1 MLSKRQREKRIKKF
15 FHLFL
20 IVCFCRVVVLRCAPN
35 LPRIPTFYTLMK
47 IHKLTSVGRSIISG
61 ISGKL
66 SAFVDKLLQPIA
78 HQQKSYLKDTTDF
91 INFME
96 RTNVPENA
104 ILVSVDVMSLY
115 TNIPQEEEI
124 QTICLP

>member
-1 MLSKRQREKRIKKF
+1 
-15 FHLFL
+15 
-20 IVCFCRVVVLRCAPN
+20 
-35 LPRIPTFYTLMK
+35 MK
-47 IHKLTSVGRSIISG
+47 IHKSTSVGRSIISG

-66 SAFVDKLLQPIA
+66 STFVDKLLQPIA
-78 HQQKSYLKDTTDF
+78 HQQKSYLKDTTYF
-91 INFME
+91 INFIE